1 MKKIF
6 VIALLFII
14 FGASTVRG
22 ALAEANI
29 TLSPSSKSVNVNEN
43 FSMDAVLDTAGA
55 PSSGADFILTW
66 SPAAAIEIQTA
77 SDVSYGTSPLFTSNT
92 PSRDNTNG
100 KVISISTMSVAT
112 NTFSGKGTLASVKF
126 KAKSAGTVTLRFEC
140 SAGSRSDTNIWSSGS
155 DVINCEQTSGATVT
169 IASGSSTATP
179 SPTIKPIGAPT
190 ATGGSETKGG
200 LPNSGAFEVT
210 LALGLGGGLLLLFG
224 FFFPKLLKG

>member
-1 MKKIF
+1 MKKLLILIF
-6 VIALLFII
+6 L
-14 FGASTVRG
+14 TVLG
-22 ALAEANI
+22 LGSVKAAEAEANI
-29 TLSPSSKSVNVNEN
+29 TLSPSSKSVNVNDT
-43 FSMDAVLDTAGA
+43 FSLDAILDTGGA
-55 PSSGADFILTW
+55 QSSGADFILTW
-66 SPAAAIEIQTA
+66 NPAGSLEIQTA
-77 SDVSYGTSPLFTSNT
+77 SDVSYGSSPLFTSNT

-126 KAKSAGTVTLRFEC
+126 KAKAAGTATLRFEC

-169 IASGSSTATP
+169 VASGGSTVTA
-179 SPTIKPIGAPT
+179 SPTVKPIGAPT
-190 ATGGSETKGG
+190 ATSGGETKGG

-210 LALGLGGGLLLLFG
+210 LALGLGGGLLLALG

>member
-6 VIALLFII
+6 GIGLLFII
-14 FGASTVRG
+14 FGASAVKG
-22 ALAEANI
+22 VSAEANI
-29 TLSPSSKSVNVNEN
+29 TLSPSSKSVNVNDP
-43 FSMDAVLDTAGA
+43 FSMDAILDTAGA

-66 SPAAAIEIQTA
+66 SPAASLEIQTA
-77 SDVSYGTSPLFTSNT
+77 SDISYGSAPLFTSNT

-126 KAKSAGTVTLRFEC
+126 KAKSVGTVTLRFEC
-140 SAGSRSDTNIWSSGS
+140 SSGSRSDTNIWSSGS

-169 IASGSSTATP
+169 IASGSTTTTPAPTAQ
-179 SPTIKPIGAPT
+179 PIGAPG
-190 ATGGSETKGG
+190 AETKGG
-200 LPNSGAFEVT
+200 LPNTGAFEVT
-210 LALGLGGGLLLLFG
+210 LGLGLGGALLLLFG